1 MNSRRLEG
9 VRPLL
14 LSIPYTI
21 RLSTSSTTA
30 AVFEVGC
37 ASSAWRE
44 TEREKERVTYI
55 YKSYFTSCTGC
66 IREGKRE
73 GETNRATSP

>member
-1 MNSRRLEG
+1 MNNRRLEG

-30 AVFEVGC
+30 AVLEVGC

-44 TEREKERVTYI
+44 AEERERESHI
-55 YKSYFTSCTGC
+55 YLQKLVYLLYWLYQG
-66 IREGKRE
+66 G
-73 GETNRATSP
+73 